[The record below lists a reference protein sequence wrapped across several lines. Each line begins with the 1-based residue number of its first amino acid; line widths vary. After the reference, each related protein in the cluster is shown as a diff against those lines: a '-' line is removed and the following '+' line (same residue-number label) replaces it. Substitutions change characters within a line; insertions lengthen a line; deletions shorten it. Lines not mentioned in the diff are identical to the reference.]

1 MFSMSICHNSEK
13 RIVFIRLFC
22 MTRKLVC
29 RFNWLEELRKLC
41 PTTTTIVQ
49 FYSGKEQCTSG
60 IVRLGSVC
68 LEPQQRRQCAKQS
81 CLCSLW
87 RSLPTS
93 DKWNLQQR
101 AEDEKELSNLGGQ
114 LGGQDASDDG
124 AWGWIFFAWIGILI
138 KSVIEIYMSFMFLFC
153 LFFDLIPEET
163 ASLRP

>member
-60 IVRLGSVC
+60 DSTT
-68 LEPQQRRQCAKQS
+68 RQCMPGPPTKEAVREAELPVFALTVVANVWQVKSATESRGWEGAEQPRWAAWWS
-81 CLCSLW
+81 RCLRR
-87 RSLPTS
+87 RSPRVNIFCLNWNP
-93 DKWNLQQR
+93 DQKCHWNLHEFYVSLLPFLWPHSR
-101 AEDEKELSNLGGQ
+101 RD
-114 LGGQDASDDG
+114 
-124 AWGWIFFAWIGILI
+124 
-138 KSVIEIYMSFMFLFC
+138 SF
-153 LFFDLIPEET
+153 
-163 ASLRP
+163 S